1 MTDKNNKS
9 TKFNLTSIAR
19 WKAFCR
25 KHNVLSRDE
34 IEFVQGQPNYI
45 RKWLLDGEGTP
56 YAKVTNA
63 DIEGA
68 LREAQIDVNSL
79 DTLDIEEAKLFLNY
93 CYNAIE

>member
-1 MTDKNNKS
+1 MTNKDNNK

-25 KHNVLSRDE
+25 KHNVLSKDE

-63 DIEGA
+63 DIESA

-79 DTLDIEEAKLFLNY
+79 DTLDISEAKLFLNY